1 MPRWPI
7 HIGDNEGSHRL
18 GKPETDRCVRSKPR
32 PPCGRESWCHAQP
45 RLGRLLPHLRR
56 GFSCPRRRGAKT
68 VSRRGA
74 YILRHIAFSA
84 RTYCSPR
91 TRKISGMASRYCI
104 AHRFVCRCGSDMV
117 AWPEAD
123 RVFGSYSRHGR
134 RGDPVA
140 LMVCGRCFSLAVAK
154 ISVGQLTVA
163 ETRAAL
169 RGAVP

>member
-1 MPRWPI
+1 MKEVT
-7 HIGDNEGSHRL
+7 GLDL
-18 GKPETDRCVRSKPR
+18 KQTVACVPTSTT
-32 PPCGRESWCHAQP
+32 
-45 RLGRLLPHLRR
+45 LRAR
-56 GFSCPRRRGAKT
+56 VT
-68 VSRRGA
+68 VACSAAARASLARGA